1 MKHLLLVFFFAFAQE
16 GCAQNMK
23 GFDVSNA
30 SIPVEDIKDGGPP
43 KDGIPSIDNPEFKKA
58 SAMQLDKDT
67 RVLGVNVNGIAK
79 AYPIPI
85 MNFHEIVNDDF
96 AGQPVVVTYC
106 PLCGSGVAFDAAIAG
121 EKKTFGVS
129 GLLYNSDVLLYD
141 RQTESL
147 WSQIMMEAVAG
158 PVKGEKLQMVPTMNT
173 SFGEWK
179 KKYPETLI
187 LTEDT
192 GFQRDY
198 SSDPYPGYG
207 QSARLYFEV
216 EEQDARFHPKE
227 TVIGIEV
234 KGEFKA
240 YPFSELE
247 KLKKVELK
255 DSFQGQD
262 LLINYH
268 SDSRSATITNKQGE
282 ELPALTTFWFAWYA
296 FHPDTEVYFT
306 E

>member
-1 MKHLLLVFFFAFAQE
+1 MRYILLLCFFLFAQYS
-16 GCAQNMK
+16 GAQNMK

-43 KDGIPSIDNPEFKKA
+43 KDGIPSIDKPEFKKA
-58 SAMQLDKDT
+58 SAMQLDEDT
-67 RVLGVNVNGIAK
+67 RVLGVQVNGMAK

-106 PLCGSGVAFDAAIAG
+106 PLCGSGVAFDAAIGG

-158 PVKGEKLQMVPTMNT
+158 PMKGEELQMVPTMNT

-179 KKYPETLI
+179 RKYPETLV
-187 LTEDT
+187 LTENT

-198 SSDPYPGYG
+198 SSNPYPGYG
-207 QSARLYFEV
+207 ASARLYFEV

-234 KGEFKA
+234 NGEFKA

-247 KLKKVELK
+247 KLKNGKLE
-255 DSFQGQD
+255 DSFLGEE
-262 LLINYH
+262 LLVTFRP
-268 SDSRSATITNKQGE
+268 DSRSATITNKQGE

-296 FHPDTEVYFT
+296 FHPETAVFIAQ
-306 E
+306 